1 MKTKKEFKKQ
11 KGITLIALVIT
22 IIVLLIL
29 AGVTIA
35 TLTGDNGIL
44 TRTNQAKTKMEEAT
58 LEEKI
63 RLLATETMINQY
75 TGKNEEKTAQDLQ
88 DELNEQGENVLV
100 IQWDKYIIFDLEKN
114 KEYRVMNDG
123 TTEYWGESIIG
134 KILLN
139 TKKANSEQI
148 SQDPSTS
155 NIIGIDDEGNTVNML
170 LWEYTLIDDNNL
182 GKIGTY
188 GLNDRNGLDIN
199 DASGRSK
206 GYIGKYTED
215 GKISGTVPAYISKDG
230 GSTYTTVTSIV
241 RTFYACDDLI
251 TAPQIPDTVTLMRET
266 FRESK
271 NLITGPK
278 IIPNSVMNMGATF
291 NNCTSLI
298 NGPTTL
304 SDNLVNMG
312 ATFYNC
318 SSMVTGPTTIPNSVI
333 NLQATFYE
341 CASLTTAPSIIS
353 SSVTNMFQTFRGCS
367 RLTGKIEINANLGED
382 IVYEFDGYKYKGYNQ
397 TFTNSATEGD
407 GLIILKNSTCP
418 KLQELVSTK
427 SQNSN
432 IKIEE

>member
-35 TLTGDNGIL
+35 TLTGDNGII

-251 TAPQIPDTVTLMRET
+251 TAPQIPDTLTLMRDT

-271 NLITGPK
+271 NLIT
-278 IIPNSVMNMGATF
+278 
-291 NNCTSLI
+291 
-298 NGPTTL
+298 
-304 SDNLVNMG
+304 
-312 ATFYNC
+312 
-318 SSMVTGPTTIPNSVI
+318 
-333 NLQATFYE
+333 
-341 CASLTTAPSIIS
+341 
-353 SSVTNMFQTFRGCS
+353 
-367 RLTGKIEINANLGED
+367 
-382 IVYEFDGYKYKGYNQ
+382 
-397 TFTNSATEGD
+397 
-407 GLIILKNSTCP
+407 
-418 KLQELVSTK
+418 
-427 SQNSN
+427 
-432 IKIEE
+432 